1 MYADIS
7 LVFPPV
13 MTSHTNS
20 FSFLLQLFMPTI
32 LVSRVFVDNLM
43 KTVAEAQVFCENN
56 RDVVERMYGP
66 PPANVGFQSFPCN
79 ETPYDQV

>member
-20 FSFLLQLFMPTI
+20 FSFLLQLFMPTTV
-32 LVSRVFVDNLM
+32 VSRAFVDNLM
-43 KTVAEAQVFCENN
+43 KTVVEAQVFCENN

-66 PPANVGFQSFPCN
+66 PPAIVGFQSFPRN
-79 ETPYDQV
+79 ETPYDRV